1 MRRSLWVVVSAGLMA
16 IPTLSFAQEVVSA
29 RAGLIHYLE
38 GKVYVADKLVEQT
51 PSTKLFSQFPEVKEN
66 QVLRTEAG
74 RAEILLSPGAV
85 LRLGEDSAVKMISN
99 RLIDTRLVLESGSA
113 VVEISDLQKENSITV
128 TVAESTVQF
137 KRTGTYEL
145 SANPATVKVF
155 DGQADVIAA
164 NDKTQ
169 TLKRGQIGTLGETV
183 EVAKFD
189 PEKGDSLTRWSVR
202 RSGYLAMANVSAAK
216 SLRDSGYSWTSGGWN
231 FNPYFG
237 MFTFI
242 PARGVACSSFTGFC
256 YYSPLRINS
265 FLSNAM
271 FYGYPGR
278 MYGYGGAFRRAPSA
292 PMMGGGTM
300 TTVHQR
306 SVMGGGGSF
315 GSMRRGGGGMM
326 SMPGPS
332 AAPAPAMSAPAAGGG
347 GGGATSSVGHGGGG
361 GGGGRGR

>member
-1 MRRSLWVVVSAGLMA
+1 MRRSVWVVVSAGLMA

-66 QVLRTEAG
+66 QVLRTDAG

-85 LRLGEDSAVKMISN
+85 MRLGEDSSVKMISN

-128 TVAESTVQF
+128 TVADSTVQF
-137 KRTGTYEL
+137 KRTGTYQL
-145 SANPATVKVF
+145 TASPATVKVF

-189 PEKGDSLTRWSVR
+189 AEKGDSLTRWSVR

-242 PARGVACSSFTGFC
+242 PARGVSCSSFTGFC

-278 MYGYGGAFRRAPSA
+278 MYGYGYGTGFRRT
-292 PMMGGGTM
+292 PMSPVMGGGSM

-306 SVMGGGGSF
+306 SAMGGGSF
-315 GSMRRGGGGMM
+315 GSMRQGGGGMM
-326 SMPGPS
+326 SMPAPS
-332 AAPAPAMSAPAAGGG
+332 AGSAPVMSAPAAGGG
-347 GGGATSSVGHGGGG
+347 GGATSTVGHGGGG
-361 GGGGRGR
+361 GRGR